1 VWQNEH
7 QDLNILVMAV
17 DQWDIHHGCEQHKI
31 QEEGRKREGRGK
43 EEGRKREELT
53 KESGLLILVR
63 FPLGFEQCCLQRREM
78 LNWVCLWYCLKYSM
92 ISAAKNNVSTSPVSS
107 FTTSSLLGVNLL
119 RWSQF
124 NTRSQSSAAD
134 QLPQSVSSSMCHTH

>member
-17 DQWDIHHGCEQHKI
+17 NQWDIHHGCEQHKI
-31 QEEGRKREGRGK
+31 Q

-92 ISAAKNNVSTSPVSS
+92 ISAAKHNVSTSPVSS

-119 RWSQF
+119 R
-124 NTRSQSSAAD
+124 
-134 QLPQSVSSSMCHTH
+134 

>member
-43 EEGRKREELT
+43 EEGRVDE
-53 KESGLLILVR
+53 GVR
-63 FPLGFEQCCLQRREM
+63 PSHL
-78 LNWVCLWYCLKYSM
+78 
-92 ISAAKNNVSTSPVSS
+92 SPVS
-107 FTTSSLLGVNLL
+107 FG
-119 RWSQF
+119 F
-124 NTRSQSSAAD
+124 
-134 QLPQSVSSSMCHTH
+134 